1 MRGMAGFLIGLI
13 LGVGITWLLIR
24 EPGGRGNSVDPILKV
39 SAKDTVIVSAA
50 KYDTVIV
57 SVRKD
62 TVIVSAVD
70 DDPDCEKRPRPPECP
85 PLLYH
90 VTQAAR

>member
-1 MRGMAGFLIGLI
+1 MRGMGGFVIGLI
-13 LGVGITWLLIR
+13 LGAGILWLTI
-24 EPGGRGNSVDPILKV
+24 GGPRRGGNTGDPILKV

-57 SVRKD
+57 SARKD

-70 DDPDCEKRPRPPECP
+70 SDPDCDKKPRPPECP
-85 PLLYH
+85 PEIYYTLPI
-90 VTQAAR
+90 QK

>member
-1 MRGMAGFLIGLI
+1 MKGMGGFVIGLI
-13 LGVGITWLLIR
+13 LGAGIVWLMIGGPRRNGIT
-24 EPGGRGNSVDPILKV
+24 VDPILKV

-62 TVIVSAVD
+62 TVVVSAVD
-70 DDPDCEKRPRPPECP
+70 SDPDCDKKPRPPECP
-85 PLLYH
+85 PEVYR
-90 VTQAAR
+90 VMQIPR

>member
-1 MRGMAGFLIGLI
+1 MRGMGGFVIGLI
-13 LGVGITWLLIR
+13 LGAGLMWFMIGG
-24 EPGGRGNSVDPILKV
+24 PGGGGGNTGDAILKV

-57 SVRKD
+57 SARKD

-70 DDPDCEKRPRPPECP
+70 ADPDCEKTPRPPECP
-85 PLLYH
+85 PKIYRAM
-90 VTQAAR
+90 QSR